1 MAVKQPLRLQPKPK
15 GMARVIQ
22 GRNMPTLALG
32 AIALALAILIFH
44 DLFQPAA
51 STLAGLRTALVS
63 TGIVTNTV
71 TASGS
76 LVPAQQMNLGFK
88 TPGTLIEVDA
98 LDGAT
103 VKAGQVLAKIDPAP
117 LQLALQQAQ
126 ASLASAEAALS
137 QTESGTSLQQ
147 ASDQLNQ
154 ANQSYT
160 NAVNNLNAD
169 QATLNNDNATLNVDR
184 SNYWYTQYQPALAQ
198 FQNELA
204 TAQALYVTDGC
215 NAYTLYTAET
225 QCSSTATPPND
236 PLVQLQA
243 AQSGVNC
250 LQGGVGQSCTAD
262 QQQIASAYKAVQA
275 AQGTVNGDQ
284 AKVNGDNLQ
293 VQNAANSV
301 TSARDGYNSQAA
313 NRPATIQ
320 MEQSQIA
327 AAQAQ
332 VDTAQSNLDG
342 ATLTAPVDG
351 IITAVNAQAGDSIAA
366 NSGSSGAE
374 APGSTAL
381 LPSSGTGTGSGGAG
395 GGSAFMTLVST
406 ANYQTVVT
414 FAESDAAK
422 VAAGQVGQVTFDAIS
437 GLTVPVH
444 VLAVAGSA
452 TVVSN
457 VVNYYVT
464 LSLDSTDPR
473 LRPGMTTNA
482 TLITAEADNVL
493 TVQNSALIH
502 RGTQVFVNLL
512 EGTKQVLTA
521 VTVGVVGTTTTEVMT
536 GVREGDTVVIPT
548 VSATRST
555 TTLGGGGGRFG
566 GGGAGVGV
574 GLGG

>member
-1 MAVKQPLRLQPKPK
+1 
-15 GMARVIQ
+15 
-22 GRNMPTLALG
+22 
-32 AIALALAILIFH
+32 
-44 DLFQPAA
+44 
-51 STLAGLRTALVS
+51 
-63 TGIVTNTV
+63 
-71 TASGS
+71 
-76 LVPAQQMNLGFK
+76 
-88 TPGTLIEVDA
+88 
-98 LDGAT
+98 
-103 VKAGQVLAKIDPAP
+103 
-117 LQLALQQAQ
+117 
-126 ASLASAEAALS
+126 
-137 QTESGTSLQQ
+137 
-147 ASDQLNQ
+147 
-154 ANQSYT
+154 
-160 NAVNNLNAD
+160 
-169 QATLNNDNATLNVDR
+169 
-184 SNYWYTQYQPALAQ
+184 
-198 FQNELA
+198 
-204 TAQALYVTDGC
+204 
-215 NAYTLYTAET
+215 
-225 QCSSTATPPND
+225 
-236 PLVQLQA
+236 
-243 AQSGVNC
+243 
-250 LQGGVGQSCTAD
+250 
-262 QQQIASAYKAVQA
+262 
-275 AQGTVNGDQ
+275 
-284 AKVNGDNLQ
+284 Q